1 MQDVDAKWLRDFD
14 NALRKYLALDRAG
27 AGITDE
33 VLARYADLP
42 ARDAALQYGEDYD
55 LQRTDLDW
63 LS

>member
-1 MQDVDAKWLRDFD
+1 MQDIDPKWLHDFD
-14 NALRKYLALDRAG
+14 DALRKHLALDRAG

-42 ARDAALQYGEDYD
+42 PRDAVLQYGEDYD